1 MMEKPGTKWPPKKV
15 MGGGMVRFLIQN
27 GWVVKDDP
35 WNLLKQDYGQGVAQP
50 EPQTNGNG
58 ASVPEHATDAAQ
70 PPTVFVEKK
79 KRPRIKT

>member
-1 MMEKPGTKWPPKKV
+1 
-15 MGGGMVRFLIQN
+15 
-27 GWVVKDDP
+27 VKDDP

-50 EPQTNGNG
+50 APQTNGNG

-79 KRPRIKT
+79 KRPRIK